1 MANFLQFIYD
11 TVIKPKNE
19 RLMQEHK
26 GEPVEQ
32 ETNLVNLI
40 LRRGP
45 EFIATVAF

>member
-1 MANFLQFIYD
+1 
-11 TVIKPKNE
+11 
-19 RLMQEHK
+19 MQEHK

-32 ETNLVNLI
+32 ETDPVNQI